1 MEASGQKSRFN
12 RTREQTRFARLLRE
26 RATKTE
32 KKLWPHLRSGKMGA
46 PFRRQYSISK
56 YFTDYACVPLKI
68 IVEVDGPT
76 HDAVRDSIRD
86 DRIQHRGFE
95 VLRFSVQEIDG
106 NLDGVVSTIHGVV
119 QLRLLQRE
127 MRLEGR
133 TR

>member
-1 MEASGQKSRFN
+1 MTDSKSRF
-12 RTREQTRFARLLRE
+12 RHTREQTLLSRQLKQQ
-26 RATKTE
+26 ASKTE

-56 YFTDYACVPLKI
+56 YFTDYSCVPLKL
-68 IVEVDGPT
+68 IVEVDGPM

-86 DRIQHRGFE
+86 DRVERRGFD

-106 NLDGVVSTIHGVV
+106 NLGGVVSTIYDAV
-119 QLRLLQRE
+119 QMKLMERQVRQD
-127 MRLEGR
+127 GR